1 MPPEPLQTKNTT
13 VSATSQSLVGGKGRK
28 TALVTGS
35 VAITA
40 LLTSAV
46 IQKARR
52 ANLSWPDQLPKALDA
67 EVLEM
72 EIMEGPAHFYRR
84 EGTGVPIVLLHSI
97 NAAGSSF
104 EMRPLFDHFASTTD
118 RPIFALDWFGFGLS
132 SRPPVQYTPG
142 LYQRQLRRFLSEH
155 VKSEADII
163 ALSLASEYAATV
175 ASAFPVLVRRLVCIS
190 PTGLGEDRTKNPLMK
205 MVIGAASGIGAFE
218 LAFSRLTN
226 RESIHRFYAQQ
237 IFSDGAIVPD
247 ELVDY
252 AVVTTHVKGAHF
264 APRWFIDGTL
274 FMDNYAR
281 RIYSNLQVPTQ
292 FIIPEKTRS
301 KVQQFDR
308 ATEVTAVNPGHV
320 HVKTLPTG
328 LLPHWE
334 NADLVFSTI
343 DDFLEG

>member
-1 MPPEPLQTKNTT
+1 MAIDPLEMKNSPVASTGQ
-13 VSATSQSLVGGKGRK
+13 STSGRGRK

-40 LLTSAV
+40 LITSAV

-72 EIMEGPAHFYRR
+72 EIMEGPARFYRR

-104 EMRPLFDHFASTTD
+104 EMRPLFDHFAATTN

-155 VKSEADII
+155 VEAEADII
-163 ALSLASEYAATV
+163 ALSLASEYAATI
-175 ASAFPVLVRRLVCIS
+175 ASAFPVLVRKLVCIS
-190 PTGLGEDRTKNPLMK
+190 PTGLSDDRNKNPLLK
-205 MVIGAASGIGAFE
+205 FAIGAASGIGAFE
-218 LAFSRLTN
+218 LMFARLTN
-226 RESIHRFYAQQ
+226 RESIRRFYAQQ
-237 IFSDGAIVPD
+237 VFSDGAAVPD

-252 AVVTTHVKGAHF
+252 AVVTTHVRGAHF

-274 FMDNYAR
+274 FMDEFAR
-281 RIYSNLQVPTQ
+281 RIFSNLQVPTL

-301 KVQQFDR
+301 KIQQFDR
-308 ATEVTAVNPGHV
+308 ATEVTAVNPSHV
-320 HVKTLPTG
+320 SVESVPTG

-334 NADLVFSTI
+334 KPDLVFSAI
-343 DDFLEG
+343 DRFLEG